1 MIDTTEAGGGSY
13 PSPSESGNKKI
24 SGTIV
29 VSYKFADEFAKSY
42 SRETIEEYIKQN
54 YFDYLQEFEEVV
66 DLEVYEENEEE

>member
-29 VSYKFADEFAKSY
+29 VSYKFGDDFPKRYTKEF
-42 SRETIEEYIKQN
+42 IEDYIKQN
-54 YFDYLQEFEEVV
+54 YFEYLQEFEEVI
-66 DLEVYEENEEE
+66 DLDIYEEE

>member
-42 SRETIEEYIKQN
+42 SREAIEEYIKQN
-54 YFDYLQEFEEVV
+54 
-66 DLEVYEENEEE
+66 